1 MRVVNESSSALVCR
15 IWIVTKNAGTMLAHP
30 VSFEIAAFSTIAMQV
45 PVRARDFNS
54 FQRALAE
61 IAGDNVHCIVESAP
75 LPRIPR
81 RGFGFAAAVC
91 SIAGLLALTAAFVGA
106 TALRASM
113 PHIAAFAVPPMA
125 LSGSTVQAEYE
136 ASGAGRL
143 AYRVTA
149 PDGHLLQGGMLTD
162 RAGAIPIAI
171 PASSDPGA
179 YTLQMTMQGPLG
191 DVKEVR
197 VLNALA
203 SRPNAGAH
211 IASVQVSPVVA
222 KPGQPIDVAYA
233 ASGDSG
239 YIRLTS
245 ADGTIWAQKP
255 FSSVGATSFVV
266 PSVAHT
272 DEMRVV
278 LHVTKGHSTAESS
291 AGFVVAGTPA
301 TRPVAAG
308 NADDASTNGGAN
320 GTFAVM
326 TPSVPSGGTVRLNV
340 LSPRDHMH
348 LALVDGSTEVSSV
361 DVGSDAGIVTLKAP
375 AVKVPTKYT
384 VVANFTDGFGQESVV
399 EPITVRP

>member
-1 MRVVNESSSALVCR
+1 
-15 IWIVTKNAGTMLAHP
+15 
-30 VSFEIAAFSTIAMQV
+30 MQV

-75 LPRIPR
+75 LPRMPR

-91 SIAGLLALTAAFVGA
+91 SIAGLLAVTAAFTGA
-106 TALRASM
+106 TALRAAM

-149 PDGHLLQGGMLTD
+149 PDGRLLQGGTLTD

-171 PASSDPGA
+171 PASSNPGA

-197 VLNALA
+197 VLNAVA
-203 SRPNAGAH
+203 SKPTAGAH
-211 IASVQVSPVVA
+211 IANVEVSPVVA
-222 KPGQPIDVAYA
+222 TPGQPIDVAYA

-245 ADGTIWAQKP
+245 PDGTIWAQKP
-255 FSSVGATSFVV
+255 FSSAGATSFVV

-291 AGFVVAGTPA
+291 AGFVVAGAPA
-301 TRPVAAG
+301 ERPVAAG
-308 NADDASTNGGAN
+308 NDDDASTGGAN

-384 VVANFTDGFGQESVV
+384 VVANFTDGFGQESIV
-399 EPITVRP
+399 EPVTVRP